1 MKKEQLPQSVLECV
15 EGDALSVFL
24 SAFQAAEGQHCSEAR
39 CFVAGYVA
47 LQQAGYS
54 KQPSGKWTKEARNSS
69 QLAKERPLLVQL
81 QKVTKQ
87 DDDKKIVFGFFSVV
101 ETGGVPVI
109 DSQGDVIT
117 ADVLEDAVYRYV
129 MFSRMG
135 DERHDERVK
144 AVLIESMVFTKE
156 KQELLNIDLGFV
168 GWWGGFKILDEAMW
182 QKFKTGEYE
191 SFSIGGRGNYAQ
203 FNV

>member
-1 MKKEQLPQSVLECV
+1 MQKQDLPQSVLASLQGEAL
-15 EGDALSVFL
+15 EIFLATIADAE
-24 SAFQAAEGQHCSEAR
+24 AKQYSEAR

-47 LQQAGYS
+47 LQRAGYS
-54 KQPSGKWTKEARNSS
+54 KQGPLGIWQKMARNDESTAEKPLIVQLHKLTKE
-69 QLAKERPLLVQL
+69 
-81 QKVTKQ
+81 
-87 DDDKKIVFGFFSVV
+87 DDDRKIVFGFFSVV
-101 ETGGVPVI
+101 EVNGVPVI

-117 ADVLEDAVYRYV
+117 SEALENAVYKYV

-156 KQELLNIDLGFV
+156 KQEALKIDLGYV

-182 QKFKTGEYE
+182 DKIKNGEYE
-191 SFSIGGRGNYAQ
+191 SFSIGGRGSYAQ
-203 FNV
+203 FDV